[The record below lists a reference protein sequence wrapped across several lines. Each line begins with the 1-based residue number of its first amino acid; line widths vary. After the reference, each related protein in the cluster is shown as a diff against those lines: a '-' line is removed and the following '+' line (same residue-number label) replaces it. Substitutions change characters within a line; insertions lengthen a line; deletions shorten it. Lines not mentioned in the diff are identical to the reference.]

1 MMRTSFPLSFNLRS
15 RFMAA
20 AETFAREA
28 IALVDALSS
37 PNKIIDKV
45 EEMDRL
51 HREANAI
58 EASDPARAAQL
69 RARASLILLR

>member
-1 MMRTSFPLSFNLRS
+1 MMRASLPLSLIRRS
-15 RFMAA
+15 RFMVAA
-20 AETFAREA
+20 KTLAREA

-45 EEMDRL
+45 EQMDRL

-69 RARASLILLR
+69 RGRASLILLR